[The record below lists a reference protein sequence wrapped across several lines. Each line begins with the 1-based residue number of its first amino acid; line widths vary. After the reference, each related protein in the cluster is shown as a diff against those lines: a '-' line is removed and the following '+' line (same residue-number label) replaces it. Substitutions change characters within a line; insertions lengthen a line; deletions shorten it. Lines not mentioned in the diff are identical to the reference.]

1 MDLENLFIS
10 GSKLGDTDLTCYLP
24 IFKASD
30 DNSDTWILGN
40 LIMQDYYVVF
50 DMTPFDERNE
60 TFI

>member
-30 DNSDTWILGN
+30 DNLDTWILGN

>member
-1 MDLENLFIS
+1 
-10 GSKLGDTDLTCYLP
+10 LP

-30 DNSDTWILGN
+30 DNLDTWILGN

-60 TFI
+60 TFIYLGISK